1 MKRSYSLFEIV
12 LTILLLSFLYTIFV
26 PNYRVNYLEESIN
39 KISLYISYIRYKAL
53 INEKYNPND
62 DLWHKKRWTLKF
74 FRCRDEEDGIY
85 YSIYSDNNESG
96 IPGANDSLKDPLSQ
110 KNIFSSNYCKE
121 NNTNS
126 KYVLLTKNYG
136 IKDVKISC
144 NETSS
149 LGQLSFG
156 SDGKIYSRLS
166 ANPNEEYKYEIT
178 EPCSIKLISKDNKY
192 GEIILNPKTGYSE
205 IKNHQIIQ

>member
-156 SDGKIYSRLS
+156 SDGKIYSKLS
-166 ANPNEEYKYEIT
+166 NNPNEEYKYEIT
-178 EPCSIKLISKDNKY
+178 EPCIIKFVSKDNENR
-192 GEIILNPKTGYSE
+192 EIVLNPKTGYSE
-205 IKNHQIIQ
+205 IKN